1 MLAVRHAVR
10 MGADLVAFG
19 VRTGRWWF
27 PIALVLLAVGALLAF
42 TAKVVVPSATYV
54 LF

>member
-1 MLAVRHAVR
+1 MRAVRHGLR
-10 MGADLVAFG
+10 MIADLVLFG

-27 PIALVLLAVGALLAF
+27 PVALVLLAVGVVLAF

>member
-1 MLAVRHAVR
+1 MAVRHLGR
-10 MGADLVAFG
+10 MLADLLLLG
-19 VRTGRWWF
+19 VRTGRWWV
-27 PIALVLLAVGALLAF
+27 PVALVLLAVGALLAF